1 LRKRSETRG
10 WWMEAHPEGQSS
22 VTDYRVLGSTQGR
35 GLTWLECR
43 PRTGRT
49 HQIRVH
55 CAGLGCPVLGD
66 PVYGP
71 KDDAPRLPP
80 LHLHARAITVPLYP
94 SRPPITAQATP
105 PDHMLAALRACG
117 WRPDEAAEPAYRRPM
132 RTGRV
137 RPR

>member
-10 WWMEAHPEGQSS
+10 WWMEAHPEGQPS
-22 VTDYRVLGSTQGR
+22 VTDYRVLGRSRGR

-117 WRPDEAAEPAYRRPM
+117 WRPTRRRPSPLSA
-132 RTGRV
+132 TDADG
-137 RPR
+137 